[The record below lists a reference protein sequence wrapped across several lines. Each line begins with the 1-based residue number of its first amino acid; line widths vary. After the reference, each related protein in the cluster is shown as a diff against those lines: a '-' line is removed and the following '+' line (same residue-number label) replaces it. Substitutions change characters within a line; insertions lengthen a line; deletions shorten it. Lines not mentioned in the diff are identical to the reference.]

1 MIARHEDALD
11 PFPATETETEP
22 MQLKIPEKPLRP
34 TVQGSTPTDHL
45 AEALVGEVARQDS
58 LRINAGPI
66 TADTIRFTGELPKL
80 EMMRFNQGKPR
91 YSLIPPSFNYY
102 TAMVLEY
109 GAIKYDAE
117 NWRKGCKWNALID
130 SARRHLDSFAA
141 GEDCDDESTLPHLA
155 HLAFN
160 VMALIEFYDKGLGT
174 DDRYRYPDQA
184 PGQRAPGRVLA
195 FRDPPRRE

>member
-1 MIARHEDALD
+1 MIAEDNV
-11 PFPATETETEP
+11 PFPATETDP

-34 TVQGSTPTDHL
+34 TVQASTPTDHL
-45 AEALVGEVARQDS
+45 AEALVGEVARQDG
-58 LRINAGPI
+58 LRAADMAPSTVS
-66 TADTIRFTGELPKL
+66 TADLPKV
-80 EMMRFNQGKPR
+80 EMLRFNQGKPR

-109 GAIKYDAE
+109 GAVKYDAE

-184 PGQRAPGRVLA
+184 PGQRAPGRVLT